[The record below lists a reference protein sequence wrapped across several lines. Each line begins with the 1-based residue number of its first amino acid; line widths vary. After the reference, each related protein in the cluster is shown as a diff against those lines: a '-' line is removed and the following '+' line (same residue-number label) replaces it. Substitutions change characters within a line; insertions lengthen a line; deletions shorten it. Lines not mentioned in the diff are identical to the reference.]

1 MRNIQTRENVYEFF
15 LSQTDGNRREAK
27 PQQIEKS
34 LRKMAVSHLILY
46 IKIKR
51 EDLSELHKVPW
62 WYIRKVGESKGGP
75 LGLDKK

>member
-51 EDLSELHKVPW
+51 GGVIGLHE
-62 WYIRKVGESKGGP
+62 ICQ
-75 LGLDKK
+75 

>member
-1 MRNIQTRENVYEFF
+1 MLQKKAI
-15 LSQTDGNRREAK
+15 L
-27 PQQIEKS
+27 
-34 LRKMAVSHLILY
+34 HLILY